1 MARAGYVRHCVEA
14 GKTCYHRRLHAP
26 HRFPRF
32 HAFVTINGPGM
43 DIDLHIDQHDL
54 QGESSH
60 GYEWAYRG
68 GRVNSE
74 LDRLVNAIKSPPVM
88 KQVNQA
94 NNPSFKKR
102 EPKPK
107 KKRSIYQILFK

>member
-1 MARAGYVRHCVEA
+1 
-14 GKTCYHRRLHAP
+14 
-26 HRFPRF
+26 
-32 HAFVTINGPGM
+32 
-43 DIDLHIDQHDL
+43 
-54 QGESSH
+54 
-60 GYEWAYRG
+60 
-68 GRVNSE
+68 
-74 LDRLVNAIKSPPVM
+74 M